1 MLVSDLVFPWFMC
14 IFAAHYQSVIVMLQ
28 FVYKPRVVD
37 GVLEKKLRSSG
48 AVLVEGPKWCGKTT
62 TSEQH
67 AKSINYISDPVN
79 LNKNMILAEMNISA
93 LLEGDK
99 PKLLDEWQIIPQL
112 WDAVR
117 FEVDHSKGIGQFIMA
132 GAAVPPD
139 KEKQAKIHH
148 TGTGRI
154 TSLRMRPMS
163 LWESDESSGEVSLTY
178 LFDNP
183 GIPIYSES
191 KVQPLL

>member
-1 MLVSDLVFPWFMC
+1 MC
-14 IFAAHYQSVIVMLQ
+14 IFAAHYQSVIVMSQ
-28 FVYKPRVVD
+28 FEYKPRIAD
-37 GVLEKKLRSSG
+37 GVLEKKLKSSG

-79 LNKNMILAEMNISA
+79 LNKNLILAEMNINA

-117 FEVDHSKGIGQFIMA
+117 FEVDRSKGIGQF
-132 GAAVPPD
+132 
-139 KEKQAKIHH
+139 KI
-148 TGTGRI
+148 GRAH
-154 TSLRMRPMS
+154 
-163 LWESDESSGEVSLTY
+163 V
-178 LFDNP
+178 
-183 GIPIYSES
+183 
-191 KVQPLL
+191 